1 MSQTDKGRN
10 DSIIRTV
17 LGPIAPDALGI
28 TLGHE
33 HVLIDLRGLWDDP
46 PAERAHLVDQEPTL
60 ENLGELLRNPYDSR
74 PNLLIDDS
82 ELSIRELRYYKDAG
96 GNSLIDMTTVGIKPD
111 PEALCRVSERTG
123 IHIVAGCGYYRQP
136 LLPESLHERSTEEIA
151 NDFLSWLGE
160 GMYGTTIRAG
170 LMGELGTSSPIYP
183 FEERQ
188 LRAAARVQRRTGA
201 SINVHPLIWGHEHL
215 RILDILEE
223 EGADLTR
230 VAISHCDELV
240 EPPWH
245 ARIAER
251 GAVLSFDTFGSETY
265 FDRSFAQ
272 EPRDTER
279 IECLLRL
286 LEKGYGAQV
295 TLAHDICTRIQFHR
309 YGGWGWDHLLRNIV
323 PRLRHVGVSQ
333 QELDTILIET
343 PKRLLTLE
351 V

>member
-1 MSQTDKGRN
+1 MY
-10 DSIIRTV
+10 IRTV
-17 LGPIAPDALGI
+17 LGPIAPEELGI

-33 HVLIDLRGLWDDP
+33 HLLIDLRGLWDNP

-60 ENLGELLRNPYDSR
+60 ENLGELMRNPYDSR
-74 PNLLIDDS
+74 PNLLIDDP
-82 ELSIRELRYYKDAG
+82 ELSIRELLYYKDAG
-96 GNSLIDMTTVGIKPD
+96 GQGLIDMTTVGIQPD
-111 PEALCRVSERTG
+111 PEGLCRISERTG
-123 IHIVAGCGYYRQP
+123 INVVAGCGYYRQP
-136 LLPESLHERSTEEIA
+136 LLPEFLHDRSTEAIA
-151 NDFLSWLGE
+151 DDLLRWLSE

-188 LRAAARVQRRTGA
+188 LRAAARAQRQTGA

-215 RILDILEE
+215 HVLDILEE

-240 EPPWH
+240 EPEWH

-265 FDRSFAQ
+265 FDRSFEQ

-279 IECLLRL
+279 IECILSL

-295 TLAHDICTRIQFHR
+295 TLAHDICTRIQFRH

-323 PRLRHVGVSQ
+323 PRLRHAGVSR
-333 QELDTILIET
+333 QEVDTMLIET

-351 V
+351 G

>member
-1 MSQTDKGRN
+1 MHV
-10 DSIIRTV
+10 RTV
-17 LGPIAPDALGI
+17 LGRIAPENLGI

-33 HVLIDLRGLWDDP
+33 HLLIDLRGLWENP
-46 PAERAHLVDQEPTL
+46 PPERAYLIDQEPTL
-60 ENLGELLRNPYDSR
+60 ENLGELIRNPYDSKL
-74 PNLLIDDS
+74 NLLIDDP
-82 ELSIRELRYYKDAG
+82 ELTITELLSYQKVG
-96 GNSLIDMTTVGIKPD
+96 GQALIDMTTVGIKPD
-111 PEALCRVSERTG
+111 PQGLQAIAQATG

-136 LLPESLHERSTEEIA
+136 LLPESLHERSKEEIA
-151 NDFLSWLGE
+151 DDLLRWLSE

-188 LRAAARVQRRTGA
+188 LRAAARVQQKTGA

-215 RILDILEE
+215 HILDILEE
-223 EGADLTR
+223 EGADLSR

-240 EPPWH
+240 EPAWH

-272 EPRDTER
+272 EPRDTDR
-279 IECLLRL
+279 IECVIRL
-286 LEKGYGAQV
+286 LEKGYGAQLM
-295 TLAHDICTRIQFHR
+295 LAHDICTRTQFHR

-323 PRLRHVGVSQ
+323 PRLRHAGVSQ
-333 QELDTILIET
+333 EELDTIFIET
-343 PKRLLTLE
+343 PRRLLTLQGD
-351 V
+351 